1 MSDFF
6 AKMIMGDFE
15 RKPRNLEYPF
25 FDVKK
30 DDFENKENFIYWQ
43 GISDIAPRDLRTS
56 FTDGITSHFFGG
68 GSTITIGLR
77 ANKINNKLT
86 VLLDYALKS
95 KDWMFIHNGSIII
108 LTDDKT
114 SIKLSPTQLDSN
126 VKSSTSKYNT
136 NANIMEFG
144 TCILKKSEIM
154 KIASSKWVRIRVTGS
169 NGLYI
174 ELTNDATKNWD
185 SKSDDFE
192 LDQEKSD
199 SIISAM
205 KKTVYTFFDKNKYKN
220 DLKEEIDNIKEYQKD
235 PKAYQKKS
243 TEEGKLPEPW
253 YKNNWY
259 LGLSIILF
267 WPIGLYGIYRR
278 IKGD

>member
-1 MSDFF
+1 
-6 AKMIMGDFE
+6 
-15 RKPRNLEYPF
+15 
-25 FDVKK
+25 
-30 DDFENKENFIYWQ
+30 
-43 GISDIAPRDLRTS
+43 
-56 FTDGITSHFFGG
+56 
-68 GSTITIGLR
+68 GLR

-95 KDWMFIHNGSIII
+95 KDWMFIHDGSIII

-136 NANIMEFG
+136 DANIMEFG
-144 TCILKKSEIM
+144 TCVLKKSEIM

-169 NGLYI
+169 NGLYV
-174 ELTNDATKNWD
+174 ELTNAATKNWD

-205 KKTVYTFFDKNKYKN
+205 KKTVYTFFDKNKFKN
-220 DLKEEIDNIKEYQKD
+220 DLEEEINKIKEYQKD
-235 PKAYQKKS
+235 PKAYQKKADKKS
-243 TEEGKLPEPW
+243 SKSYDGGEAMSELTMGDAFSFSEGW
-253 YKNNWY
+253 YKNNY
-259 LGLSIILF
+259 ILGFWVLLF
-267 WPIGLYGIYRR
+267 WPIGLYGIYCR
-278 IKGD
+278 IKGN